1 MDHTFR
7 AGSLRAD
14 RRRRAGVVVAS
25 AITVAALAAATG
37 SATASAPPESATTG
51 SAAPVNCGTSDDVTL
66 TVGLFGTFGF
76 KENGLYDQYQEACPN
91 VTIQEDVV
99 EQSADYWTRLQTRLA
114 SGSGLADVQAIEIG
128 FVADVVA
135 NHADQ
140 FVNFADLPESP
151 DLQAEFYDWK
161 WAQASSED
169 GSTTVGLG
177 TDIGPQA
184 ICYRQD
190 LLDEAGVES
199 DPAKL
204 ADAWSTWD
212 DFIAFGQ
219 TYEDSATKPADSH
232 FVDSA
237 ASIFSAAVYQ
247 GEYAYTTPD
256 GTPDPENSPGV
267 QAAWGYATQAAQD
280 GITAGLQQF
289 TDDWNKAFSS
299 GAFAAIA
306 CPSWMMGYIQGQA
319 GPDYAGKWN
328 IAPVLPGGGAN
339 WGGSWLG
346 VPADGPN
353 VDAAV
358 ALVEWMSAAP
368 QQVEMW
374 TSAAQGGHFP
384 SNSDAAAEPAV
395 LNATNAYFSDA
406 PVGEIFGGV
415 ASQMAILP
423 IGLYDTQIQQAF
435 TTQLTNVEQGTD
447 PDTAFSD
454 ALDAVDQ
461 VVG

>member
-7 AGSLRAD
+7 ARSLRAD
-14 RRRRAGVVVAS
+14 HRRRAGVVVAS
-25 AITVAALAAATG
+25 AVTVAALAAATG
-37 SATASAPPESATTG
+37 SATASAPPESAATG
-51 SAAPVNCGTSDDVTL
+51 SAAPVDCGTSDDVTL

-76 KENGLYDQYQEACPN
+76 KENGLYDQYQQACPN

-140 FVNFADLPESP
+140 FVNFADLPETP
-151 DLQAEFYDWK
+151 DLQAEYYDWK

-169 GSTTVGLG
+169 GSMTVGLG

-199 DPAKL
+199 DPDQARRGVVDVGRLHRLRPDLRGLGDQARRL
-204 ADAWSTWD
+204 ALRRQRGEHLLGGRLPGRICLHHARRHARPGEQPWRAGGMGVRHPGGAGRHHRRPASS
-212 DFIAFGQ
+212 
-219 TYEDSATKPADSH
+219 SAD
-232 FVDSA
+232 
-237 ASIFSAAVYQ
+237 
-247 GEYAYTTPD
+247 E
-256 GTPDPENSPGV
+256 
-267 QAAWGYATQAAQD
+267 
-280 GITAGLQQF
+280 
-289 TDDWNKAFSS
+289 WNKAFSS

-358 ALVEWMSAAP
+358 ALVEWLSAAP

-395 LNATNAYFSDA
+395 LERDERVLQRRAGRRDLRRRRLADGDPPDRPLRHADSATPSRR
-406 PVGEIFGGV
+406 
-415 ASQMAILP
+415 S
-423 IGLYDTQIQQAF
+423 
-435 TTQLTNVEQGTD
+435 
-447 PDTAFSD
+447 
-454 ALDAVDQ
+454 
-461 VVG
+461 